1 MSGVRVRQ
9 LLALVVAFVAVV
21 VTVTLVGRTLVSAG
35 SYLLRFPTPDAS
47 GLYPGSDVMIGGA
60 RVGGVEDVGLTSGG
74 LALVTVSVDPAYA
87 PVHRDA
93 TVAIRPKSLLGEM
106 YVALDPGRAA
116 GVLPSGAT
124 LPGLQVNRST
134 DLQEVINT
142 FDQPTRER
150 LQTLIVELG
159 AGLAGRGQGLNLTL
173 AYGRD
178 DLEQLAAIANT
189 LAQRSQDLETVI
201 QDLNVVLGELARSDR
216 RQELSVLI
224 QNTEQLLA
232 NLSQQQAQL
241 ERAIVETNAALARLS
256 QGLDGT
262 GPSLSGIFGA
272 LPVTVEQ
279 GQLLLSTLTTDSN
292 VLLPN
297 LNTLIEGID
306 RGPVV
311 FGGRDATGYATRI
324 SLVVGCSSAAVCPQL
339 TGPLAQLPVSRSVP
353 VVGTAVPPPAG
364 AASGGQSDQ
373 ALLQRGILGFLLG
386 GTLP

>member
-1 MSGVRVRQ
+1 MFDVRLRQ
-9 LLALVVAFVAVV
+9 VLALGLAFLAVV
-21 VTVTLVGRTLVSAG
+21 TTTTLVGRSLVGAR
-35 SYLLRFPTPDAS
+35 SYVLSFPTPDAS

-60 RVGGVEDVGLTSGG
+60 RVGSVEEVGLGPGG
-74 LALVTVSVDPAYA
+74 MARVTVEVGQAYA

-116 GVLPSGAT
+116 ATLPSGAT
-124 LPGLQVNRST
+124 LPPLQVNRST
-134 DLQEVINT
+134 DLQEVINS

-150 LQTLIVELG
+150 LQTLVVELG
-159 AGLAGRGQGLNLTL
+159 AGLAGQGQDLNLTL

-178 DLEQLAAIANT
+178 DLEQLAAIATT

-241 ERAIVETNAALARLS
+241 ERAIVDAKAALARLS

-262 GPSLSGIFGA
+262 EGSLSGIFGA
-272 LPVTVEQ
+272 LPVTVGQ
-279 GQLLLSTLTTDSN
+279 GRLLLANLTTDSN
-292 VLLPN
+292 ALLPN
-297 LNTLIEGID
+297 LNTLVEGID
-306 RGPVV
+306 RGSVV

-324 SLVVGCSSAAVCPQL
+324 SLVVGCSSAGVCPQL
-339 TGPLAQLPVSRSVP
+339 TGPLAQLPVTRSLP
-353 VVGTAVPPPAG
+353 VVGTPVGPTGA
-364 AASGGQSDQ
+364 AASGTESDQ
-373 ALLQRGILGFLLG
+373 ALLHRGILGFLLG